1 MYQGLKFV
9 GIIPARGGSK
19 GIPRKNIV
27 HVAGK
32 PLIQYTIDEA
42 LNAGYLDTVIVSTDC
57 PEIADISVACGAE
70 VPFLRPPH
78 ISSDEAKTIDVI
90 LHALQHLKEK
100 GRSYDAVVLLQP
112 TQPLRKSHHID
123 EAIKLFASGQC
134 ESVVSVCP
142 VSEHPVLMRTIGPS
156 GKLVS
161 VLGGTSAV
169 RRQDFLPVY
178 KVNGVLYINR
188 IDDDLNKNT
197 SLNDNKMPYFM
208 ETQDSIDIDTPED
221 LEFFRSVV
229 ERTADF
235 SDGRI

>member
-1 MYQGLKFV
+1 MYQGLKFI

-32 PLIQYTIDEA
+32 PLIQYTIDAA
-42 LNAGYLDTVIVSTDC
+42 LNADFLDEVVVSTDC
-57 PEIADISVACGAE
+57 PEIAEISLACGAS

-90 LHALQHLKEK
+90 LHALQHLKES

-112 TQPLRKSHHID
+112 TQPLRKSCHID
-123 EAIKLFASGQC
+123 EAIKLFVSGQC
-134 ESVVSVCP
+134 KSVVSVCP
-142 VSEHPVLMRTIGPS
+142 VSEHPIFMRTVGSS
-156 GKLVS
+156 GELVS
-161 VLGGTSAV
+161 LLGGISTV
-169 RRQDFLPVY
+169 RRQDFSPVY

-197 SLNDNKMPYFM
+197 CLNSNKKPYFM
-208 ETQDSIDIDTPED
+208 GVRDSIDIDTPED
-221 LEFFRSVV
+221 LELFRSVV
-229 ERTADF
+229 EEA
-235 SDGRI
+235 SNL